1 VPYFCCLLAEALA
14 DEGNFTEAFHFIE
27 KAEAEIASKGER
39 WLESEH
45 YRIKGEII
53 LKRNPT
59 DKSAAQA
66 SFEQAIQV
74 ARQQKAIFFEQKAQ
88 ACLNQMSSPQA

>member
-1 VPYFCCLLAEALA
+1 LGLLAEALA
-14 DEGNFTEAFHFIE
+14 DGGEFTEAFRLIE
-27 KAEAEIASKGER
+27 EAENQINNMGIH

-66 SFEQAIQV
+66 AFEQAIQV